1 MRRAPTQPRASLR
14 RRLYEIVERVEGDGI
29 LPRLFT
35 IALVTLILVNVVAA
49 VLDSMPDMVRYRP
62 VFRIIEN
69 VSLIAF
75 AAEYVVRLWASVEH
89 PRARGL
95 PAWKARLA
103 YALTP
108 GAIIDLV
115 ALAPFVLQ
123 LFGDFNL
130 RVLLLVR
137 LLRLFKLARYSTGFQ
152 ALFEALRRERHAL
165 LACLLILFSVVL
177 VFAALMYTVE
187 RDAQP
192 AVFGSIPEAMWWAI
206 ETVTTVGYGDV
217 IPQTPLGRLIGGLT
231 MIAGIVM
238 LALPVAIIATSFA
251 EVIRQRG
258 FVVTTMMLLRMPL
271 FRKLEREDDSEILP
285 MLRAL
290 TMNAGSTI
298 TGESRSHHGLFVVVD
313 GKVEVDEPEGRHVL
327 GDGDAFGGLPGMSV
341 TDPAHATYAVTT
353 VRLVL
358 LESVDYVR
366 LLERRPGLDERLRA
380 ALAAAP
386 TGGIAETE

>member
-1 MRRAPTQPRASLR
+1 MAAPGRSRVTLR
-14 RRLYEIVERVEGDGI
+14 RRLYEIVERVEGYGI

-35 IALVTLILVNVVAA
+35 VLLVTLILVNVAAA
-49 VLDSMPDMVRYRP
+49 VLDSMPAMAAYRP
-62 VFRIIEN
+62 IFRIIEN
-69 VSLIAF
+69 VSLVAF
-75 AAEYVVRLWASVEH
+75 AAEYVVRLWVSVEH

-95 PAWKARLA
+95 PAWRARVA

-108 GAIIDLV
+108 GAIVDLV

-123 LFGDFNL
+123 LFGDVNL

-192 AVFGSIPEAMWWAI
+192 AVFGSIPQAMWWAM

-217 IPQTPLGRLIGGLT
+217 IPATGFGRIIGGLT

-258 FVVTTMMLLRMPL
+258 FVVTQMMLLRMPL
-271 FRKLEREDDSEILP
+271 FQKLSREDGSEILP
-285 MLRAL
+285 VLRAL
-290 TMNAGSTI
+290 TMNAGSAI
-298 TGESRSHHGLFVVVD
+298 TSESRSHHGLFVVVD
-313 GKVEVDEPEGRHVL
+313 GKVEVDHPDGRLLL
-327 GDGDAFGGLPGMSV
+327 GDSDPFGGLPGIRV

-366 LLERRPGLDERLRA
+366 LLERRPGLDTRLRA
-380 ALAAAP
+380 ALAP
-386 TGGIAETE
+386 SG

>member
-1 MRRAPTQPRASLR
+1 MAGAGEPRVTLR
-14 RRLYEIVERVEGDGI
+14 RRLYEIVERVEGRGV
-29 LPRLFT
+29 LPRVFT
-35 IALVTLILVNVVAA
+35 IGLVVLILVNVTAA
-49 VLDSMPDMVRYRP
+49 VFDSMPQAAAHRP
-62 VFRIIEN
+62 LFRAIEQFSLVVFAI
-69 VSLIAF
+69 
-75 AAEYVVRLWASVEH
+75 EYVVRLWVSVEH
-89 PRARGL
+89 PRGRGMA
-95 PAWKARLA
+95 AWRARLA

-115 ALAPFVLQ
+115 ALLPFILQ
-123 LFGDFNL
+123 QFTDVNL

-192 AVFGSIPEAMWWAI
+192 SAFGSIPEAMWWAM

-217 IPQTPLGRLIGGLT
+217 IPQTPLGRMIGGLT
-231 MIAGIVM
+231 MISGIVM

-258 FVVTTMMLLRMPL
+258 FVVTYVMLLRIPL
-271 FRKLEREDDSEILP
+271 FQKLEREDDSEILP

-290 TMNAGSTI
+290 TINAGAGI
-298 TGESRSHHGLFVVVD
+298 TSESRSHHGLFVVVD
-313 GKVEVDEPEGRHVL
+313 GKVEIDHPDGRVVL
-327 GDGDAFGGLPGMSV
+327 GDGDVFGGLPGVNV
-341 TDPAHATYAVTT
+341 TEAAHATYAVTT
-353 VRLVL
+353 VRLIL
-358 LESVDYVR
+358 LESIDYVR
-366 LLERRPGLDERLRA
+366 LLERRPGLDQRLRA
-380 ALAAAP
+380 ALAGVP
-386 TGGIAETE
+386 GIESV

>member
-1 MRRAPTQPRASLR
+1 LRSAASGEARFRLR
-14 RRLYEIVERVEGDGI
+14 RRLYEIVERVEGHGI

-35 IALVTLILVNVVAA
+35 FGLVTLILVNVAAA
-49 VLDSMPDMVRYRP
+49 VLDSMPAMAPYRHI
-62 VFRIIEN
+62 FRVIEN
-69 VSLIAF
+69 VSLVVF
-75 AAEYVVRLWASVEH
+75 AIEYVVRLWVSVEH
-89 PRARGL
+89 PRSRGL
-95 PAWKARLA
+95 APWRARLA
-103 YALTP
+103 YAVTP

-130 RVLLLVR
+130 RVLLLAR

-192 AVFGSIPEAMWWAI
+192 AVFGSIPQAMWWAM

-217 IPQTPLGRLIGGLT
+217 IPQTPLGRIIGGLT

-258 FVVTTMMLLRMPL
+258 FVVTYTMLQRIPL
-271 FRKLEREDDSEILP
+271 FQKLEREDGSEILP
-285 MLRAL
+285 ILRAL
-290 TMNAGSTI
+290 TMNAGSPI
-298 TGESRSHHGLFVVVD
+298 THESRSHHGLFVVVD
-313 GKVEVDEPEGRHVL
+313 GKVEVDHPDGRVVL
-327 GDGDAFGGLPGMSV
+327 GDGDPFGGLPGMNV
-341 TDPAHATYAVTT
+341 TEPAHATFAATT
-353 VRLVL
+353 VRLIL
-358 LESVDYVR
+358 LERADYAR
-366 LLERRPGLDERLRA
+366 LLERRPGLDQRMRSA
-380 ALAAAP
+380 IVPAAA
-386 TGGIAETE
+386 GDVAA

>member
-1 MRRAPTQPRASLR
+1 MAGSGQPRVSLR
-14 RRLYEIVERVEGDGI
+14 RRIYEIVERVEGDGI

-35 IALVTLILVNVVAA
+35 VGLVTLILVNVAAA
-49 VLDSMPDMVRYRP
+49 VLDSMPEAARYRA
-62 VFRIIEN
+62 VFRAIEN
-69 VSLIAF
+69 FSLVAF
-75 AAEYVVRLWASVEH
+75 AIEYVVRLWVSVEH
-89 PRARGL
+89 PRGRGVA
-95 PAWKARLA
+95 AWRARLA

-108 GAIIDLV
+108 GALIDLV
-115 ALAPFVLQ
+115 ALLPFVLQ
-123 LFGDFNL
+123 QFADVNL

-165 LACLLILFSVVL
+165 LACLLILISVVL

-192 AVFGSIPEAMWWAI
+192 AVFGSIPQAMWWAM

-217 IPQTPLGRLIGGLT
+217 IPQTPLGRVIGGLT

-258 FVVTTMMLLRMPL
+258 FVVTYVMLLRIPL
-271 FRKLEREDDSEILP
+271 FQKLEREDDSEVLP

-290 TMNAGSTI
+290 TINAGATI
-298 TGESRSHHGLFVVVD
+298 TAESRSHHGLFVVVD
-313 GKVEVDEPEGRHVL
+313 GKVEVDHPDGRLVL
-327 GDGDAFGGLPGMSV
+327 GDGDVFGGLPGIKV
-341 TDPAHATYAVTT
+341 TESAHATYAVTM
-353 VRLVL
+353 VRLLL

-366 LLERRPGLDERLRA
+366 LQERRPGLDERMKA

-386 TGGIAETE
+386 AAEGV

>member
-1 MRRAPTQPRASLR
+1 
-14 RRLYEIVERVEGDGI
+14 
-29 LPRLFT
+29 
-35 IALVTLILVNVVAA
+35 
-49 VLDSMPDMVRYRP
+49 LDSMPEMTRYRL

-69 VSLIAF
+69 VSLVAF
-75 AAEYVVRLWASVEH
+75 AVEYVVRLWASVEH

-95 PAWKARLA
+95 PAWKARFA
-103 YALTP
+103 YGLTP

-192 AVFGSIPEAMWWAI
+192 AVFGSIPQAMWWAM

-217 IPQTPLGRLIGGLT
+217 IP
-231 MIAGIVM
+231 
-238 LALPVAIIATSFA
+238 
-251 EVIRQRG
+251 
-258 FVVTTMMLLRMPL
+258 
-271 FRKLEREDDSEILP
+271 
-285 MLRAL
+285 
-290 TMNAGSTI
+290 
-298 TGESRSHHGLFVVVD
+298 
-313 GKVEVDEPEGRHVL
+313 
-327 GDGDAFGGLPGMSV
+327 
-341 TDPAHATYAVTT
+341 
-353 VRLVL
+353 
-358 LESVDYVR
+358 
-366 LLERRPGLDERLRA
+366 
-380 ALAAAP
+380 
-386 TGGIAETE
+386 